1 MFAYGPSMATAAQF
15 HKIVAFYDV
24 HRRMPSYQEIMSL
37 VNFRSK
43 DSVFKLVNRLIDQGR
58 IKKDKTGRLLPTRY
72 FFAIPWLGSVVAGY
86 PNPAE
91 EELLDPISL
100 EEFLVK
106 NKESTYML
114 NVTGDSMI
122 DAGIMPG
129 DIVLVERR
137 EQAKHGEI
145 VVAEVDGEWTLKR
158 LCKRGRK
165 VTLEAANKNYPS
177 IEPKTE
183 LRIAAVVC
191 SLIRKY

>member
-1 MFAYGPSMATAAQF
+1 
-15 HKIVAFYDV
+15 
-24 HRRMPSYQEIMSL
+24 
-37 VNFRSK
+37 
-43 DSVFKLVNRLIDQGR
+43 
-58 IKKDKTGRLLPTRY
+58 
-72 FFAIPWLGSVVAGY
+72 
-86 PNPAE
+86 
-91 EELLDPISL
+91 
-100 EEFLVK
+100 
-106 NKESTYML
+106 ML

-165 VTLEAANKNYPS
+165 VTLEAANKNYPP
-177 IEPKTE
+177 IVPKHE

>member
-1 MFAYGPSMATAAQF
+1 MTLEQHFAN
-15 HKIVAFYDV
+15 IVSFYYTN
-24 HRRMPSYQEIMSL
+24 RRMPSYQEIAQL
-37 VNFRSK
+37 AQFRSK
-43 DSVFKLVNRLIDQGR
+43 FAALKLVNHLIEAGRLQ
-58 IKKDKTGRLLPTRY
+58 KDATGRLLPTRY
-72 FFAIPWLGSVVAGY
+72 FFEIPWLGSVVAGY

-106 NKESTYML
+106 NKEATYML

-145 VVAEVDGEWTLKR
+145 VVAQVDGEWTLKR

-165 VTLEAANKNYPS
+165 VWLEAANKKYPP
-177 IEPKTE
+177 IVPKEE

>member
-1 MFAYGPSMATAAQF
+1 MRTPAFSFA
-15 HKIVAFYDV
+15 KIVGYYRQ
-24 HRRMPSYQEIMSL
+24 HHRMPSYHEMMALLDYRSKSPVTHL
-37 VNFRSK
+37 VNQLLAEGRLHK
-43 DSVFKLVNRLIDQGR
+43 DAQ
-58 IKKDKTGRLLPTRY
+58 GRLLPTRY
-72 FFAIPWLGSVVAGY
+72 FSEIPWLGSVVAGY

-106 NKESTYML
+106 NKEATYML

-122 DAGIMPG
+122 DAGILPG

-137 EQAKHGEI
+137 EHAKHGEI
-145 VVAEVDGEWTLKR
+145 VVAQVDGQWTLKR

-165 VTLEAANKNYPS
+165 VTLEAANKHYPP
-177 IEPKTE
+177 IVPKEE

>member
-1 MFAYGPSMATAAQF
+1 MATAAQF
-15 HKIVAFYDV
+15 NKIVSFYSI
-24 HRRMPSYQEIMSL
+24 HKRMPSYQEIMQL
-37 VNFRSK
+37 VKFRSK

-58 IKKDKTGRLLPTRY
+58 LRKDRTGRLLPTRY
-72 FFAIPWLGSVVAGY
+72 FFEIPWLGSVMAGY

-100 EEFLVK
+100 EEFLIR

-137 EQAKHGEI
+137 EQARHGEI
-145 VVAEVDGEWTLKR
+145 VVAQVDGEWTLKR

-165 VTLEAANKNYPS
+165 VTLEAANKKYPP
-177 IEPKTE
+177 IEPKDE

>member
-1 MFAYGPSMATAAQF
+1 MATAAQF
-15 HKIVAFYDV
+15 NKIVSFYYA
-24 HRRMPSYQEIMSL
+24 HKRMPSYQEIMSL
-37 VNFRSK
+37 VKFRSK
-43 DSVFKLVNRLIDQGR
+43 DSVFKLVNRFIEQGR
-58 IKKDKTGRLLPTRY
+58 LRKDQTGRLLPTRY
-72 FFAIPWLGSVVAGY
+72 FFEIPWLGSVVAGY

-100 EEFLVK
+100 EEFLIK
-106 NKESTYML
+106 NKEATYML

-137 EQAKHGEI
+137 EQANHGEI
-145 VVAEVDGEWTLKR
+145 VVAQVDGEWTLKR

-165 VTLEAANKNYPS
+165 VTLEAANKKYPP
-177 IEPKTE
+177 IVPKDE